1 MDRHEAAALWEANAE
16 TWTRHAR
23 AGFDQYRDHLN
34 TPAFLAM
41 LPDVSGL
48 LGLDIGCGEGGNT
61 RLVAQRGARM
71 AAVDTAPTFLH
82 HAAVA
87 ERMDPLGISYTR
99 ADAAS
104 LPFAPA
110 AFDFATA
117 FMSLMDMPD
126 TATVLGEAFRVL
138 RPGGFLQFSILHPCF
153 VPPHRRN
160 IRGPDGTVRALE
172 VGGYF
177 ESTDGRVDEWW
188 FPGVPA
194 AERARV
200 APFREPRFHSTL
212 GTWLNLLATAG
223 FVLERMG
230 EPRADEATATAVPTV
245 ADTRVAPLFLHLR
258 GRKPV

>member
-1 MDRHEAAALWEANAE
+1 VDRREAATLWEANAE

-23 AGFDQYRDHLN
+23 AGFDHYRDYLN

-48 LGLDIGCGEGGNT
+48 LGLDIGCGEGSNT
-61 RLVAQRGARM
+61 RLVARRGAHM
-71 AAVDTAPTFLH
+71 AAVDTAPTFLR
-82 HAAVA
+82 HAAAA
-87 ERMDPLGISYTR
+87 ERTEQLGIGYAR

-126 TATVLGEAFRVL
+126 TAVALGEAYRVL

-160 IRGPDGTVRALE
+160 IRGPDGAVCALE

-194 AERARV
+194 AERARA
-200 APFREPRFHSTL
+200 APFREPRFHRTL
-212 GTWLNLLATAG
+212 GTWLNLLAEAG
-223 FVLERMG
+223 FVLERVG
-230 EPRADEATATAVPTV
+230 EPHADEATATAVPTV
-245 ADTRVAPLFLHLR
+245 ADTRIAPLFLHLR
-258 GRKPV
+258 GRKLA